1 MSKQL
6 DPDRKIEGSYI
17 FTGPMSQKGY
27 ALNKLGASLLSDEA
41 RDAFKKDEEGYMSK
55 FYLSEEQKKL
65 IRDRNWIGCVQ
76 AGSNIYF
83 LYKIT
88 TVFGD
93 TLYKLGAKQAGMT
106 YEEFLET
113 AAKSCFGHDGILENP
128 ITVIGHARLMTNGN
142 KDFKKKAY

>member
-1 MSKQL
+1 MSQQL
-6 DPDRKIEGSYI
+6 DPNRKIEGSYI

-27 ALNKLGASLLSDEA
+27 ALNKLGASLMSDEA
-41 RDAFKKDEEGYMSK
+41 RAAFKNDEESYMSQ
-55 FYLSEEQKKL
+55 FRLSEEQKKL

-76 AGSNIYF
+76 GGSNIYF

-93 TLYKLGAKQAGMT
+93 SLYKLGAKQAGMT

-113 AAKSCFGHDGILENP
+113 RN
-128 ITVIGHARLMTNGN
+128 VNG
-142 KDFKKKAY
+142 AT

>member
-1 MSKQL
+1 MSQQL
-6 DPDRKIEGSYI
+6 DLDRKIPGSYI
-17 FTGPMSQKGY
+17 FTGPMSQRGY

-41 RDAFKKDEEGYMSK
+41 RIAFKSDEENYMAQ
-55 FYLSEEQKKL
+55 FGLSEAQKQL

-93 TLYKLGAKQAGMT
+93 TLYKLGAKQAGIT
-106 YEEFLET
+106 YEEFLKT
-113 AAKSCFGHDGILENP
+113 RNISGA
-128 ITVIGHARLMTNGN
+128 T
-142 KDFKKKAY
+142 

>member
-1 MSKQL
+1 MTNQL

-27 ALNKLGASLLSDEA
+27 ALNKLGASLVSDEA
-41 RDAFKKDEEGYMSK
+41 RAAFKNDEECYMAQ
-55 FYLSEEQKKL
+55 FGLSEEQKQL

-76 AGSNIYF
+76 GGSNNYF

-93 TLYKLGAKQAGMT
+93 SLYKLGAKQAGMT
-106 YEEFLET
+106 YEEFLKT
-113 AAKSCFGHDGILENP
+113 RNVSGA
-128 ITVIGHARLMTNGN
+128 T
-142 KDFKKKAY
+142 

>member
-1 MSKQL
+1 MSQQL

-27 ALNKLGASLLSDEA
+27 ALNKLGASLMSDEA
-41 RDAFKKDEEGYMSK
+41 RAAFKNDEESYMSQ
-55 FYLSEEQKKL
+55 FRLSEEQKQL

-76 AGSNIYF
+76 GGSNIYF

-93 TLYKLGAKQAGMT
+93 SLYKLGAKHAGMT

-113 AAKSCFGHDGILENP
+113 RN
-128 ITVIGHARLMTNGN
+128 VNG
-142 KDFKKKAY
+142 AT

>member
-1 MSKQL
+1 MSQQL
-6 DPDRKIEGSYI
+6 NPDSKIPGSYV

-27 ALNKLGASLLSDEA
+27 ALNKLGNSLTSDEA
-41 RDAFKKDEEGYMSK
+41 RAAFKANQESYMNQ
-55 FYLSEEQKKL
+55 FGLSQEQKQL

-76 AGSNIYF
+76 NGANIYF

-93 TLYKLGAKQAGMT
+93 SLYKLGAKQAGMT

-113 AAKSCFGHDGILENP
+113 RNVSGA
-128 ITVIGHARLMTNGN
+128 T
-142 KDFKKKAY
+142 